1 MRPVASQV
9 QLSTRIGMMLAG
21 WGTVGLCYSA
31 GRLTPRVP
39 YVLREGMLDQLVPF
53 NASAIWLYL
62 SFFLLVPAAYLIAV
76 PERLKPLARS
86 MQLSAA
92 VAGIVFVV
100 WPTTLVYPAIPSG
113 TMSGI
118 VLDALAT
125 SDSSYNCLPSLH
137 GALTLQCVVALW
149 QQDRPWRSAI
159 VLVWGLAVM
168 WSVVAARRHLSIDL
182 SAGMMLGAVCA
193 WSATRFTSTAHMTIE
208 FSPNPENH
216 P

>member
-1 MRPVASQV
+1 MRPDPSQAR
-9 QLSTRIGMMLAG
+9 LSTRIGMMLAG
-21 WGTVGLCYSA
+21 WGAVGLCYAA
-31 GRLTPRVP
+31 GRLTLRVP
-39 YVLREGMLDQLVPF
+39 YVLRESMLDRLVAF

-62 SFFLLVPAAYLIAV
+62 SFFLIVPAAYLVAA
-76 PERLKPLARS
+76 PERLKPLTRA

-92 VAGIVFVV
+92 VAGIVFVI
-100 WPTTLVYPAIPSG
+100 WSTTLVYPAIPSG
-113 TMSGI
+113 TTGGI
-118 VLDALAT
+118 VLGALAA

-149 QQDRPWRSAI
+149 QQERPWRNAV

-182 SAGMMLGAVCA
+182 GAGMMLGAACA
-193 WSATRFTSTAHMTIE
+193 WFAARFATAARTKIE